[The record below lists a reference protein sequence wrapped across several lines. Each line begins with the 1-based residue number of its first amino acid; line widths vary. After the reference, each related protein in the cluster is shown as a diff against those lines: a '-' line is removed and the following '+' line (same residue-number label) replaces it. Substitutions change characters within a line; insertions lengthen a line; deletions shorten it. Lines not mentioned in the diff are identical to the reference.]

1 MINYFTPL
9 TLSILIHLGIIFS
22 FSNIFNINFDQFNI
36 ESSKPI
42 AAYIIF
48 EEKKTI
54 PIKKIQLN
62 NKINQEQVL
71 SVKTE
76 RIEVSSA
83 ASLIEEI
90 EAIENKINYNAQ
102 INLDLSSS
110 DIEKFS
116 SIIKQQ
122 VMENWKRP
130 KNLNLKLKTEIQIN
144 LVPTGEILSATLIK
158 GSGNKAFDESAMS
171 AIYKVKTFEGL
182 SMQMRL
188 FDQHFRK
195 FVLVF
200 RPE

>member
-71 SVKTE
+71 SIKTE

>member
-62 NKINQEQVL
+62 NTINQEQVL
-71 SVKTE
+71 SIKTE

-83 ASLIEEI
+83 TSLIEEI

-200 RPE
+200 KPE

>member
-62 NKINQEQVL
+62 NTINQEQVL
-71 SVKTE
+71 SIKTE

-83 ASLIEEI
+83 TSLIEEI

-158 GSGNKAFDESAMS
+158 GSGNKAFDDSAMS

>member
-62 NKINQEQVL
+62 NTTNQEQVL
-71 SVKTE
+71 SIKTE

-90 EAIENKINYNAQ
+90 ETIENKINYNAQ

>member
-62 NKINQEQVL
+62 NTINQEQVL
-71 SVKTE
+71 SIKTE

-83 ASLIEEI
+83 SSLIEEI

>member
-62 NKINQEQVL
+62 NTINQEQVL
-71 SVKTE
+71 SIKTE
-76 RIEVSSA
+76 RVEVSSA

-90 EAIENKINYNAQ
+90 EAIENKVNYSAQ
-102 INLDLSSS
+102 INIDLSSS

>member
-62 NKINQEQVL
+62 NTTNQEQVL
-71 SVKTE
+71 SIKTE

>member
-36 ESSKPI
+36 ESSQPI

-62 NKINQEQVL
+62 NTINQEQVL
-71 SVKTE
+71 SIKTE
-76 RIEVSSA
+76 RVEVSSA

-90 EAIENKINYNAQ
+90 EAIENKVNYNAQ
-102 INLDLSSS
+102 INIDLSSS

>member
-62 NKINQEQVL
+62 NTINQEQVL
-71 SVKTE
+71 SIKTE

-83 ASLIEEI
+83 ASLIKEI
-90 EAIENKINYNAQ
+90 EAIENKISYYAQ
-102 INLDLSSS
+102 NNLDVSSS

-144 LVPTGEILSATLIK
+144 LVPTGEILSATLIQ

-200 RPE
+200 KPE

>member
-62 NKINQEQVL
+62 NTTNQEQVL
-71 SVKTE
+71 SIKTE

-195 FVLVF
+195 FILVF

>member
-62 NKINQEQVL
+62 NTINQEQVL
-71 SVKTE
+71 SIKTE

-83 ASLIEEI
+83 ASLIKEI
-90 EAIENKINYNAQ
+90 EAIENKISYYAQ
-102 INLDLSSS
+102 NNLDVSSS

-200 RPE
+200 KPE

>member
-62 NKINQEQVL
+62 NTTNQEQVL
-71 SVKTE
+71 SIKTE

-90 EAIENKINYNAQ
+90 EAIDNKINYNAQ
-102 INLDLSSS
+102 SNLDLSSS

>member
-42 AAYIIF
+42 SAYIIF

-62 NKINQEQVL
+62 NTINQEQVL
-71 SVKTE
+71 SIKTE
-76 RIEVSSA
+76 RVEVSSA

-90 EAIENKINYNAQ
+90 EAIENKVNYNAQ
-102 INLDLSSS
+102 INIDLSSS

>member
-42 AAYIIF
+42 SAYIIF

-62 NKINQEQVL
+62 NTINQEQVL
-71 SVKTE
+71 SIKTE
-76 RIEVSSA
+76 RVEVSSA

-90 EAIENKINYNAQ
+90 EAIENKVNYNAQ
-102 INLDLSSS
+102 INIDLSSS

-200 RPE
+200 KPE

>member
-71 SVKTE
+71 SLKTE

>member
-22 FSNIFNINFDQFNI
+22 FSNTFNINFDQFNI

-62 NKINQEQVL
+62 NTINQEQVL
-71 SVKTE
+71 SIKTE

>member
-22 FSNIFNINFDQFNI
+22 FSNTFNINFDQFNI

-62 NKINQEQVL
+62 NTINQEQVL
-71 SVKTE
+71 SIKTE

-90 EAIENKINYNAQ
+90 EAIGNKINYNAQ

-200 RPE
+200 KPE